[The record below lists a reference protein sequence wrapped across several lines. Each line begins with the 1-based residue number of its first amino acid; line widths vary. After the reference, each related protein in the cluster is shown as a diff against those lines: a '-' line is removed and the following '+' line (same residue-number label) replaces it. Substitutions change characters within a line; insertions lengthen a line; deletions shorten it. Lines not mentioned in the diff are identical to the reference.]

1 MRASAL
7 LGLLA
12 LLSASPVVGQ
22 APIIDMH
29 LHAFGFDEYGLPI
42 PPNEITG
49 RSPTYRSDRE
59 AMEATLAAMRA
70 AGIVRAVAS
79 GPIRHVTRW
88 RAAAAGTVLGGA
100 YIGPRDPLPAIADLR
115 RLARTGEISV
125 LGEFGLQ
132 YRGISPNSPDLN
144 RYWALAQELDLPVGI
159 HTGLGDA
166 GTPYGCCPGF
176 RARLG
181 NPLLLEDVLVRFPK
195 LRRYLMHAGYP
206 FPAGDQ
212 GPFYDNAARFLRLTE
227 AEIRQDHAL
236 GQPQ

>member
-1 MRASAL
+1 M
-7 LGLLA
+7 
-12 LLSASPVVGQ
+12 GQ

-59 AMEATLAAMRA
+59 AKDATLAAMRA

-166 GTPYGCCPGF
+166 GTPYGCWPGF

>member
-1 MRASAL
+1 M
-7 LGLLA
+7 
-12 LLSASPVVGQ
+12 
-22 APIIDMH
+22 
-29 LHAFGFDEYGLPI
+29 
-42 PPNEITG
+42 
-49 RSPTYRSDRE
+49 
-59 AMEATLAAMRA
+59 
-70 AGIVRAVAS
+70 
-79 GPIRHVTRW
+79 
-88 RAAAAGTVLGGA
+88 
-100 YIGPRDPLPAIADLR
+100 
-115 RLARTGEISV
+115 

-166 GTPYGCCPGF
+166 GTPYGCWPGF

-212 GPFYDNAARFLRLTE
+212 GPFYDSAARFLRLTE